1 MAAIIRNIEPGDNES
16 LASIVRCVL
25 KEFNADKP
33 GTAYFES
40 STDNIHGVFQKPRSK
55 YFVAELNGKVV
66 GGGGIY
72 ATDGLPEG
80 YCELVKLYL
89 LKEARGTGLGRS
101 VLEKCFTWA
110 KGKGY
115 THVYLESMT
124 ELMDAVGLYTKL
136 GFTHIDHPLGK
147 CGHAVCGIWMTKE
160 L

>member
-1 MAAIIRNIEPGDNES
+1 
-16 LASIVRCVL
+16 
-25 KEFNADKP
+25 
-33 GTAYFES
+33 
-40 STDNIHGVFQKPRSK
+40 
-55 YFVAELNGKVV
+55 
-66 GGGGIY
+66 
-72 ATDGLPEG
+72 
-80 YCELVKLYL
+80 
-89 LKEARGTGLGRS
+89 

-136 GFTHIDHPLGK
+136 GFKHIDHPLGK

>member
-16 LASIVRCVL
+16 LACIVRCVL

-40 STDNIHGVFQKPRSK
+40 STDNMHGVFQKPRSK

-89 LKEARGTGLGRS
+89 MKEARGTGLGRS
-101 VLEKCFTWA
+101 LLEKCFTWA

-136 GFTHIDHPLGK
+136 GFKHIDHPLGK

>member
-1 MAAIIRNIEPGDNES
+1 MAAIIRNIEPEDNER
-16 LASIVRCVL
+16 LAFIVRHVL

-40 STDNIHGVFQKPRSK
+40 STDNIHGVFEKPRSK
-55 YFVAELNGKVV
+55 YFVAELDGKVV

-101 VLEKCFTWA
+101 LLEKCFAWA

-124 ELMDAVGLYTKL
+124 ELMDAVGLYIKL
-136 GFTHIDHPLGK
+136 GFKYIDHPLGN
-147 CGHAVCGIWMTKE
+147 CGHAVCGIWMTRE